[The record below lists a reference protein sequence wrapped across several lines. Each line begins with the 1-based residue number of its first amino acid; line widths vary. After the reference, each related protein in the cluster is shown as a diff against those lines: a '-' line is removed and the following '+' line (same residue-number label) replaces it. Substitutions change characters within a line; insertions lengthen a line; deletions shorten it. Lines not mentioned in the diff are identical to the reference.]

1 MYLYRITIPQGYIFD
16 EILYFWLEPGNYE
29 FGKLEFIRKLS
40 EDEKDEYNKTIRLLE
55 KITVPSGNWNK
66 YKITTPKGFSFEAIL
81 PSGLEPDTYQFG
93 KIEIVKK
100 VTEDEVKHEIFIV
113 LALWYEHLPV
123 EE

>member
-1 MYLYRITIPQGYIFD
+1 MYLYKITITQGYIFD
-16 EILYFWLEPGNYE
+16 EILYFQLEPGNYE
-29 FGKLEFIRKLS
+29 FGRLEFIRKLS

-55 KITVPSGNWNK
+55 KITPLSGSWNK
-66 YKITTPKGFSFEAIL
+66 YRITTPKGFSFEAIL

-93 KIEIVKK
+93 RVEIIRSVS
-100 VTEDEVKHEIFIV
+100 EDEQKHEIFII

>member
-40 EDEKDEYNKTIRLLE
+40 EEEKDEYNKTIRLLE
-55 KITVPSGNWNK
+55 KITVPSRNWNK
-66 YKITTPKGFSFEAIL
+66 YKMTTPKGFSFEATL

-100 VTEDEVKHEIFIV
+100 VTEEEQKHEIFTV
-113 LALWYEHLPV
+113 LALWYEHLPL